1 MVVDPWGAVIA
12 ECGDH
17 AGFALAAVDFA
28 YQDRV
33 RASLPCLT
41 HRKVRGE

>member
-1 MVVDPWGAVIA
+1 MVVDPWGAVLA

-17 AGFALAAVDFA
+17 EGYALAALDFD

-33 RASLPCLT
+33 RTSLPCLT
-41 HRKVRGE
+41 HRRVS